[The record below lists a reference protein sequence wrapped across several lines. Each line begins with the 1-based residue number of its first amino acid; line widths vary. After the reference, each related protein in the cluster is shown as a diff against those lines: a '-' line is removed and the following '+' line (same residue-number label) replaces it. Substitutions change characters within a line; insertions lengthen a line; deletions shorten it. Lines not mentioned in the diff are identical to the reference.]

1 MIFRFLLCLL
11 LFASVGCLASE
22 APERLPD
29 PLRIVI
35 SNDTFPYMY
44 AEDSG
49 KATGLVADYWRE
61 IGRRQNISVEFVFAD
76 WPETLPLL
84 ESGQVHLHGGLAYS
98 EERAKQFDLG
108 DTGIEIYSNVF
119 MQREMPVLSKLT
131 QLKPFVIGA
140 VDKSSHVETF
150 KSLIAEPNIKTY
162 PTPTAMYDAA
172 LRGEINVFAGLDR
185 LPVKYK
191 HYQELNRQFPL
202 YRKLSLRN
210 IDLNYAVPKNSALF
224 TNLLKITSQID
235 QAFLDRLERRWLGF
249 GIDDDTL
256 LLGLA
261 IDNPPYMHVSSQG
274 EAQGMF
280 VDLWRL
286 WSEKTGLKIAF
297 VPDTSF
303 NNLKNLQK
311 GRIDALLGFPDN
323 SQLPPGVIPA
333 YQLYGFQS
341 EFFAP
346 SNGIETLNAQS
357 AVKIGLFENAS
368 YGAELAKRYPMA
380 EFIRFRHM
388 SDMVKSSLN
397 GDISGFYAASAIV
410 PLRLRQMD
418 QSDAFA
424 ALEDTMLV
432 SPIYSLVNTENTP
445 LAGQIRQGFASF
457 SLDDLI
463 DIEKKWLQQSDFH
476 YFAQFRLQIPLT
488 ETESSWLA
496 AHPVL
501 KIGILNDWAPME
513 FADTDGNPAGVTVD
527 MLALLQ
533 QRMPIQFD
541 IQMYDDFAQMLL
553 ALEQKDIDL
562 IANVAEREERK
573 TFARFSDEFWS
584 IQWAVVGASNAEAIT
599 STAQLN
605 GKTVAVYKDYQLAR
619 HLTDFYPAINVVKAD
634 SLRQGMELL
643 QQGKVDFV
651 VESVEAATEMLRQ
664 SGFMFM
670 KIQILDDLPAY
681 QSLIAVRSDYEPLV
695 VILNKGLRSIGKDDR
710 QQLYQKW
717 FSFQVTQGMNRA
729 QINQLIWQIGGAV
742 ALLLAFVVFWNLSLR
757 REVLLRRQAEQK
769 MRFMATHD
777 DLTHLPNRSLIK
789 ERTDQALMQ
798 HARHNEMLALM
809 FIDLDGFKQVNDQY
823 GHDVGDELLV
833 KLAEAIASTVR
844 KSDTAA
850 RFGGDEFV
858 VLLTGLLSKDDAA
871 LVAEKILHQL
881 SQPIALSVGDV
892 RVSASIGIAMY
903 PFDGTDSA
911 RLLKV
916 ADSQMYRIKQQGKN
930 HYCFSKA
937 VN

>member
-1 MIFRFLLCLL
+1 MRELTLKKAGAW
-11 LFASVGCLASE
+11 LFAS
-22 APERLPD
+22 
-29 PLRIVI
+29 
-35 SNDTFPYMY
+35 
-44 AEDSG
+44 
-49 KATGLVADYWRE
+49 GLML
-61 IGRRQNISVEFVFAD
+61 SVTACSS
-76 WPETLPLL
+76 W
-84 ESGQVHLHGGLAYS
+84 
-98 EERAKQFDLG
+98 
-108 DTGIEIYSNVF
+108 IY
-119 MQREMPVLSKLT
+119 
-131 QLKPFVIGA
+131 
-140 VDKSSHVETF
+140 
-150 KSLIAEPNIKTY
+150 
-162 PTPTAMYDAA
+162 
-172 LRGEINVFAGLDR
+172 
-185 LPVKYK
+185 
-191 HYQELNRQFPL
+191 
-202 YRKLSLRN
+202 
-210 IDLNYAVPKNSALF
+210 
-224 TNLLKITSQID
+224 
-235 QAFLDRLERRWLGF
+235 
-249 GIDDDTL
+249 
-256 LLGLA
+256 
-261 IDNPPYMHVSSQG
+261 
-274 EAQGMF
+274 
-280 VDLWRL
+280 
-286 WSEKTGLKIAF
+286 
-297 VPDTSF
+297 
-303 NNLKNLQK
+303 
-311 GRIDALLGFPDN
+311 RID
-323 SQLPPGVIPA
+323 
-333 YQLYGFQS
+333 
-341 EFFAP
+341 
-346 SNGIETLNAQS
+346 
-357 AVKIGLFENAS
+357 
-368 YGAELAKRYPMA
+368 
-380 EFIRFRHM
+380 
-388 SDMVKSSLN
+388 
-397 GDISGFYAASAIV
+397 V
-410 PLRLRQMD
+410 P
-418 QSDAFA
+418 
-424 ALEDTMLV
+424 
-432 SPIYSLVNTENTP
+432 
-445 LAGQIRQGFASF
+445 QGNF
-457 SLDDLI
+457 
-463 DIEKKWLQQSDFH
+463 
-476 YFAQFRLQIPLT
+476 
-488 ETESSWLA
+488 
-496 AHPVL
+496 
-501 KIGILNDWAPME
+501 
-513 FADTDGNPAGVTVD
+513 
-527 MLALLQ
+527 
-533 QRMPIQFD
+533 
-541 IQMYDDFAQMLL
+541 
-553 ALEQKDIDL
+553 LEQKDIDL

-892 RVSASIGIAMY
+892 QVSASIGIAMY

-916 ADSQMYRIKQQGKN
+916 ADSLMYRIKQQGKN